1 MTISLKH
8 SFTNP
13 KADGP
18 DATIVRPSDWNA
30 EHAYTMAT
38 GKLLGRSTAS
48 TGVVEELTV
57 GTGLSLSGGTLTS
70 TATGSLTQGKA
81 AALACGRRWP
91 EGAYAWPFR
100 T

>member
-8 SFTNP
+8 TFNNA

-30 EHAYTMAT
+30 EHAI
-38 GKLLGRSTAS
+38 STAS

-81 AALACGRRWP
+81 AALALGQ
-91 EGAYAWPFR
+91 AML
-100 T
+100 